1 MRPITFDVI
10 ARPTSSCDDAITLII
25 DKETDMPTNHHRVHA
40 EIARP
45 NYVAT
50 SGGVEL
56 FYRDWQPEA
65 THGNGKTIVF
75 VPSYSLPG
83 DMWAYQMLPLARQ
96 GFRCIAYDRR
106 GHGRSSDPGGGY
118 DYDTLADDLAAV
130 MNALDLSN
138 VTLVGYSM
146 GGAEAVR
153 YLTRHGSARVARL
166 ALVASTLPMLA
177 KTPDNPDGIDRAYV
191 DAFQHDLMTDYPKW
205 LADNARPFAG
215 PGASQAMIDWIREM
229 ALRTSHQALFAC
241 NETVSSGDFRDE
253 LRDIDVPTLIV
264 QGDRDVSN
272 PLELTSQRTAHLIP
286 NARLVVYEGAPH
298 GVFLSDAARLTADI
312 GAFASA

>member
-1 MRPITFDVI
+1 MSEKRQRSNV
-10 ARPTSSCDDAITLII
+10 
-25 DKETDMPTNHHRVHA
+25 

-45 NYVAT
+45 GFIA
-50 SGGVEL
+50 SGDGVEL
-56 FYRDWQPEA
+56 FYRDWRPEA
-65 THGNGKTIVF
+65 ARSNGRIIVF

-83 DMWAYQMLPLARQ
+83 DMWAYQMLPLTRQ
-96 GFRCIAYDRR
+96 GFRCVAYDRR

-130 MNALDLSN
+130 IEALDLSD

-166 ALVASTLPMLA
+166 ALIASTLPMLA
-177 KTPDNPDGIDRAYV
+177 RTSDNPDGVDPAYA
-191 DAFQHDLMTDYPKW
+191 DAFQKDLMTDYPQW
-205 LADNARPFAG
+205 LAGNARPFAG
-215 PGASQAMIDWIREM
+215 PGASEAMIEWIREM
-229 ALRTSHQALFAC
+229 ALRTSHHALFAC
-241 NETVSSGDFRDE
+241 NETVNRGDFRNE

-272 PLELTSQRTAHLIP
+272 PLELTSERTARLIP

-298 GVFLSDAARLTADI
+298 GVFLSDAARLTTDI
-312 GAFASA
+312 GAFASAS

>member
-1 MRPITFDVI
+1 MPAKHSRPGFI
-10 ARPTSSCDDAITLII
+10 ATAD
-25 DKETDMPTNHHRVHA
+25 
-40 EIARP
+40 
-45 NYVAT
+45 
-50 SGGVEL
+50 GVEL
-56 FYRDWQPEA
+56 FYRDWHPQGTP
-65 THGNGKTIVF
+65 GNGRTIVF

-83 DMWAYQMLPLARQ
+83 DMWAYQMLSLARQ
-96 GFRCIAYDRR
+96 GFRCVTYDRR

-118 DYDTLADDLAAV
+118 DYDTLADDLAALID
-130 MNALDLSN
+130 ALDLSD

-153 YLTRHGSARVARL
+153 YLTRHGSTRVARL
-166 ALVASTLPMLA
+166 ALIASTLPMLA
-177 KTPDNPDGIDRAYV
+177 KTPDNPDGIDRDYN
-191 DAFQHDLMTDYPKW
+191 DAFLHDLTTDYPQW

-241 NETVSSGDFRDE
+241 NETVNRGDFRNE

-264 QGDRDVSN
+264 QGDRDESN
-272 PLELTSQRTAHLIP
+272 PLELTSQRTARLIP

-298 GVFLSDAARLTADI
+298 GIFLSDAARLTADI

>member
-1 MRPITFDVI
+1 M
-10 ARPTSSCDDAITLII
+10 SE
-25 DKETDMPTNHHRVHA
+25 KHRRTHA

-45 NYVAT
+45 GFIAT
-50 SGGVEL
+50 TDGVEL
-56 FYRDWQPEA
+56 FYRDWQPQGGP
-65 THGNGKTIVF
+65 GNGRTILF
-75 VPSYSLPG
+75 VPSYSLPS

-96 GFRCIAYDRR
+96 GFRCVAYDRR

-130 MNALDLSN
+130 IDALDLSDI
-138 VTLVGYSM
+138 TLVGYSM

-153 YLTRHGSARVARL
+153 YLTRHGSTRVARL
-166 ALVASTLPMLA
+166 ALIASTLPMLA
-177 KTPDNPDGIDRAYV
+177 KTQDNPDGIDRAYV
-191 DAFQHDLMTDYPKW
+191 DAFQQDLLTDYPQW
-205 LADNARPFAG
+205 LAGNARPFAG
-215 PGASQAMIDWIREM
+215 PDASESMIDWVREM

-241 NETVSSGDFRDE
+241 NETVSHGDFRNE

-272 PLELTSQRTAHLIP
+272 PLELTSQRTARLIP
-286 NARLVVYEGAPH
+286 HARLVVYEGAPH

-312 GAFASA
+312 GAFASAS

>member
-1 MRPITFDVI
+1 
-10 ARPTSSCDDAITLII
+10 
-25 DKETDMPTNHHRVHA
+25 MPANRHSVHA

-45 NYVAT
+45 GYIAT
-50 SGGVEL
+50 TGGVEL
-56 FYRDWQPEA
+56 FYRDWQPQG
-65 THGNGKTIVF
+65 TPGNGKTIVF
-75 VPSYSLPG
+75 VPSYSLPS

-118 DYDTLADDLAAV
+118 DYDTLADDLSAV
-130 MNALDLSN
+130 IDALDLTN
-138 VTLVGYSM
+138 ITLVGYSM

-166 ALVASTLPMLA
+166 ALIASTLPMLA
-177 KTPDNPDGIDRAYV
+177 KTPDHPEGIDRAYF
-191 DAFQHDLMTDYPKW
+191 DAFQQDLMTDYPRW

-215 PGASQAMIDWIREM
+215 PDASQAMIDWIREM

-241 NETVSSGDFRDE
+241 NETVNVGDFRDE

-272 PLELTSQRTAHLIP
+272 PLELTSQRTARLIP
-286 NARLVVYEGAPH
+286 NARLVVYDGAPH

-312 GAFASA
+312 GAFASES

>member
-1 MRPITFDVI
+1 
-10 ARPTSSCDDAITLII
+10 
-25 DKETDMPTNHHRVHA
+25 MPANHHRVHA
-40 EIARP
+40 EIGRP

-65 THGNGKTIVF
+65 MHGNGKTIVF

-166 ALVASTLPMLA
+166 ALIASTLPMLA

-253 LRDIDVPTLIV
+253 LRDIDMPTLIV

-272 PLELTSQRTAHLIP
+272 PLELTSQRTARLIP
-286 NARLVVYEGAPH
+286 NARVVVYEGAPH

-312 GAFASA
+312 GAFASAL